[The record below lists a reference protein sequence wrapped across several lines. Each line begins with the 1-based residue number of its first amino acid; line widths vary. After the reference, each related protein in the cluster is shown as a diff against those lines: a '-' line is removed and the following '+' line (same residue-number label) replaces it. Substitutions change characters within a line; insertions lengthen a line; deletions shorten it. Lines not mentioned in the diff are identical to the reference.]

1 MKNRGRKTIDGV
13 DKCKSSLTLKFL
25 KLGGK
30 KKEGMYR
37 VKNVAMFSL
46 STPILLRG
54 VGTKALNKSVLLG
67 EKRKKSG
74 VFIFQGIIS
83 AKDFEMI
90 RELSVN
96 YVSKHNISVR

>member
-37 VKNVAMFSL
+37 VKNVAMFAL
-46 STPILLRG
+46 STSILLRSVRAG
-54 VGTKALNKSVLLG
+54 ALNKSALLG
-67 EKRKKSG
+67 EKR
-74 VFIFQGIIS
+74 
-83 AKDFEMI
+83 
-90 RELSVN
+90 
-96 YVSKHNISVR
+96 